1 VIALDDSGSQ
11 DKLAFHHDPVNRPPV
26 AQLSVEVIE
35 SSASTTRTPSLPSVF
50 SRYDLQLP
58 DDVVTHLESADV
70 GRVLGVSY
78 QRAHQLAQ

>member
-1 VIALDDSGSQ
+1 MRSTTTPLIDHRSPNYRL
-11 DKLAFHHDPVNRPPV
+11 K
-26 AQLSVEVIE
+26 VIE